1 MPMPKIIGL
10 VGLVLGA
17 VLLAIAWQASN
28 APIEQLAETL
38 SGRYTNSTM
47 WYLITGVAAV
57 VGGGALFLFGNRT
70 A

>member
-1 MPMPKIIGL
+1 MPMPKIIDL

-17 VLLAIAWQASN
+17 VLLAIAWRASN
-28 APIEQLAETL
+28 APIDQLTETL

-57 VGGGALFLFGNRT
+57 VGGGALFSFGNRT